1 MKITENARFARLSRC
16 FGTIPWFFLICTG
29 LLLFLFFGKVFLGN
43 QQFAF
48 RDGAHFYFPLFRF
61 IQEEWSAFRIPLWIP
76 FENLGQPL
84 AANPVCSV
92 FYPGKILFFLPLD
105 YTFAYHLYIVSH
117 VFLAAATLYRLARFW
132 GGTAVA
138 STFAAV
144 AYAFGGSVLY
154 QHLNVIFLVGAAWF
168 PEAIRLGDR
177 ATNGR
182 NPRSAI
188 GLGIVLALMI
198 LGGDVQAA
206 YNSGLA
212 VGLLGLLKSNRIQS
226 FFRNVV
232 FPLLL
237 AGTTAFFL
245 AGIQMLPSLE
255 LSRLSDRAAN
265 KVPRSIWEIP
275 QAENVDAI
283 RDGLLCRNLDRSGH
297 ARNIYHFS
305 APPWRVAE
313 FFWPHAGGRQFP
325 CNTRWFAASPWDNYV
340 WIPSLYFGVIPFVI
354 AVGSLRF
361 FRKRT
366 VRRDDGSREIKQTNE
381 RQTRFLSWLL
391 LLACLG
397 SLGLFGIGWCINVA
411 AYGANELG
419 EAPSGIGNPVGGVYW
434 LLNLLAPGYSQFRY
448 PAKWLTVAA
457 LPFALLAAKGLDR
470 LFPAFATVRG
480 ETVSGE
486 VFADYSSDR
495 SFRKRILTLSVLVLG
510 LSIFS
515 IYMLYGTSLWDR
527 IAVSVPAC
535 SLFGPFEAATA
546 KSQLLFSLLQTTG
559 VLAVFV
565 SVVLLFNPARKSSTP
580 PRSKTAANRRPLYQ
594 NTVCRNAATVILT
607 LLLGIDLF
615 AANRWMI
622 PTAEREAFQTVSPLW
637 EKISPHPDKAGSGDA
652 VVPPRVY
659 RHSVWYPPKF
669 RFESSENR
677 LAESIRFDRD
687 SLWPKYSLE
696 DQLEVV
702 DVAGTTIAADYA
714 RRLQTIRSNAE
725 EFENR
730 LGELSVEYVVFP
742 DRKEL
747 RAAEAERIDSDADE
761 DFALWRLRSVRPR
774 AWVEADAAPCTI
786 LAYEPNRV
794 VLTVAL
800 AESRTV
806 VLADQYWPGWLAT
819 VATDGSQEK
828 AVGVFPVEDVFR
840 GVRLPAGNHTITF
853 RYAPGSFKIGAVLS
867 GCGVLW
873 CLLAA
878 GFLRQTRPKRA
889 GTCGPDC
896 IAHEKR

>member
-1 MKITENARFARLSRC
+1 MKNARGTVLCRC

-48 RDGAHFYFPLFRF
+48 RDGAHFYFPFFRF
-61 IQEEWSAFRIPLWIP
+61 IQEEWSAFRIPLWTP

-92 FYPGKILFFLPLD
+92 FYPGKILFFLPID

-117 VFLAAATLYRLARFW
+117 VFLAAATLYRLARSW
-132 GGTAVA
+132 GGTVVA
-138 STFAAV
+138 STFAAI

-154 QHLNVIFLVGAAWF
+154 QHLNVVFLVGAAWF
-168 PEAIRLGDR
+168 PEAIRLGNQ
-177 ATNGR
+177 ATNDR
-182 NPRSAI
+182 NPRAAI

-206 YNSGLA
+206 YHSGLA
-212 VGLLGLLKSNRIQS
+212 VGLLGLLKSNRVR
-226 FFRNVV
+226 FFFQNAV

-237 AGTTAFFL
+237 AGTTMFLL
-245 AGIQMLPSLE
+245 AGIQMLPSWE

-265 KVPRSIWEIP
+265 ETPRSIWDIP
-275 QAENVDAI
+275 QAKDFDAI

-305 APPWRVAE
+305 TPPWRVAE
-313 FFWPHAGGRQFP
+313 FFWPNAGGRQFP
-325 CNTRWFAASPWDNYV
+325 CNTRWFSASPWDNYV
-340 WIPSLYFGVIPFVI
+340 WVPSLYFGVIPLVI
-354 AVGSLRF
+354 AIGSLRF
-361 FRKRT
+361 FRQRST
-366 VRRDDGSREIKQTNE
+366 RRGDGSREIHETNE

-391 LLACLG
+391 LFASLG

-411 AYGANELG
+411 AYGATELG

-434 LLNLLAPGYSQFRY
+434 LLNLLVPGYSQFRY
-448 PAKWLTVAA
+448 PAKLLTVAA

-470 LFPAFATVRG
+470 LFPAFATVQG
-480 ETVSGE
+480 ETASGE
-486 VFADYSSDR
+486 PLADNPGDR
-495 SFRKRILTLSVLVLG
+495 SFRKRILVLSALVLG
-510 LSIFS
+510 LSVFS
-515 IYMLYGTSLWDR
+515 IGLLYGTSLWDR
-527 IAVSVPAC
+527 AAVSVPAC

-565 SVVLLFNPARKSSTP
+565 SVVLLFNPARKSPAP
-580 PRSKTAANRRPLYQ
+580 PRSKSAVDRRPLYQ

-607 LLLGIDLF
+607 LLLGVDLL

-622 PTAEREAFQTVSPLW
+622 PTTEREAFQTVSPL
-637 EKISPHPDKAGSGDA
+637 IPPLFDKADSGDA

-669 RFESSENR
+669 RLESSENR
-677 LAESIRFDRD
+677 LAESVRFDRD
-687 SLWPKYSLE
+687 SLWPKYTLE
-696 DQLEVV
+696 SRLAVV

-714 RRLQTIRSNAE
+714 RRLQTVRSNAE

-730 LGELSVEYVVFP
+730 LGELSVEYVIFP
-742 DRKEL
+742 HRKEL

-774 AWVEADAAPCTI
+774 AWVEADAAPCAIT
-786 LAYEPNRV
+786 AYEPNRV

-800 AESRTV
+800 AEERTV
-806 VLADQYWPGWLAT
+806 VLADQYWPGWSAT

-828 AVGVFPVEDVFR
+828 AVGIFPVEDVFR

-853 RYAPGSFKIGAVLS
+853 RYAPGSFKFGAMLS

-878 GFLRQTRPKRA
+878 GFLRQTRPEQA
-889 GTCGPDC
+889 GTCGPGYVQR
-896 IAHEKR
+896 EKRY